1 MMEYVWMVLAG
12 FVAFSTGRGI
22 IRWTIATAIFGWF
35 TLIPLVLMPKNMD
48 RVNKRLDYIGEFCDK
63 KIAKQQF
70 KNVDNVDD
78 LFKQLETK

>member
-1 MMEYVWMVLAG
+1 MEYVWIVLAG
-12 FVAFSTGRGI
+12 LTAFATGRNVIG
-22 IRWTIATAIFGWF
+22 WTIATYFFGWIV
-35 TLIPLVLMPKNMD
+35 LVPLVFMPKNS
-48 RVNKRLDYIGEFCDK
+48 VKFGQRLDHLNEMLDK

>member
-1 MMEYVWMVLAG
+1 MDIVWMFLTALLA
-12 FVAFSTGRGI
+12 FTVGRGI
-22 IRWTIATAIFGWF
+22 IRWTLATAILGWF
-35 TLIPLVLMPKNMD
+35 VLIPLVLMPKNMD
-48 RVNKRLDYIGEFCDK
+48 KVNKRLDTIAEFCDK